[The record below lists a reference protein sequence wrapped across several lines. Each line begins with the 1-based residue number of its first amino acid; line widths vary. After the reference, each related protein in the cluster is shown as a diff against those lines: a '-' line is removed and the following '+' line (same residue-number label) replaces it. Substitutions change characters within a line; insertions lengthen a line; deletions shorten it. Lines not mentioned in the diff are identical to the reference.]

1 MDYLSI
7 LATRSLT
14 LFPRVHTHH
23 ARTLSATSSPDTP
36 LASTPHLV
44 RPRPVSIPIQNILLS
59 DTDLAYFLVQHV
71 LSHQPLSHV
80 SFSRGF
86 HSPGNLHGSQEDG
99 GMEGSPGEGHE
110 GHGLGYFGPSPL
122 SGYGKPFIV
131 EAEVMVWKEIDKA
144 KNFVRSLGT
153 WFAGHT
159 SMGEGDLKAM
169 AETSGL
175 GLRLGAGDHI
185 EPDHAEE
192 EVVLE
197 HGRDS
202 KHETQHDEISF
213 PVELS
218 HLPPHIHSYTPTP
231 THTHTYTRSQP
242 PTLAHSVVDHSN
254 GHHTELGL
262 FA

>member
-14 LFPRVHTHH
+14 LFPRAHTHH
-23 ARTLSATSSPDTP
+23 ACTLSATSSPDTP

-44 RPRPVSIPIQNILLS
+44 RPRPISIPIQNILLS

-80 SFSRGF
+80 SFSRGLD
-86 HSPGNLHGSQEDG
+86 SPGNVHGDQEAG
-99 GMEGSPGEGHE
+99 WMEGSPGEGH
-110 GHGLGYFGPSPL
+110 GLGYFGTSPL
-122 SGYGKPFIV
+122 SGYGKPVIV

-169 AETSGL
+169 AEASGL
-175 GLRLGAGDHI
+175 GLGAGPGI
-185 EPDHAEE
+185 EPDHEE
-192 EVVLE
+192 EDDTLQ
-197 HGRDS
+197 HDRDS
-202 KHETQHDEISF
+202 KLETQHDEISF
-213 PVELS
+213 PLELS
-218 HLPPHIHSYTPTP
+218 HLQPHIHSYTPTP